1 MKKRIISLV
10 LSMMILV
17 SSMVSAT
24 AAIDTTGLTQ
34 VQAPLAPMYFTG
46 DTGSIMGGIFTADQ
60 ESVTF
65 DADGNKITTRTKGG
79 DRYIQSKI
87 VYDLGDRFE
96 FKFETASDNQNPNSN
111 NRIVYQLGD
120 LAIAYFSYGSGTGD
134 NHGIVRVY
142 YGTDI
147 ASIGGSG
154 ISYNTTSNYLVA
166 ESTDIGINKRYI
178 TIGFDNATLDILVT
192 DEENNSLFETT
203 ATIADYD
210 FSAIAPAI
218 RVYKRSSV
226 WSNGLYTQI
235 SAINALMNGAIL
247 SERIAAFDP
256 ATVTYDDIA
265 GINVLGQW
273 YNGLDTT
280 EQGNITNVETLNALS
295 ARVPVLI
302 ADNLNTIIGKIA
314 VNELKLSDRL
324 TIEGYRAEYETYT
337 EDQKLLVTN
346 LANLEAA
353 EAEILRLTIL
363 KNDTEAA
370 NVVNAEILAMGEIDY
385 SNYLYVS
392 DARKSYET
400 LTEQGKSLVKDYKV
414 LTTAEATV
422 KALRKATSFRMV
434 NELIEAIPDEVTMAN
449 NDAVFN
455 ALGAYSMLSTAEKR
469 LVNGVNE
476 LIDKANTLIK
486 SEVANNELISPK
498 IVTLVQLGK
507 SYGSGYPAALPD
519 DETGLYFGVDRNVTI
534 YKGDT
539 VKPGVYWTNLI
550 YDIIYDDT
558 GAIVDSKNSNT
569 VYNITTGGSN
579 WWGNNFQPLSNG
591 AVRNASVGTLNLY
604 HTNIGIHIA
613 SCEVKER
620 PTYEYNE
627 LFNVAMNVRT
637 MIAALPK
644 EYSKLTEND
653 RYIVDSTNEA
663 IDTLSVYDLD
673 EVHEVRYLINSEKVL
688 NGAVIDDEINN
699 TESNING
706 DITKDFVINSLD
718 LLTIQMHILNLA
730 PVIDSDRCDVN
741 NDGRVDSADLV
752 AIQMYIVGLGTL

>member
-1 MKKRIISLV
+1 MKKRVISLV
-10 LSMMILV
+10 LSMVILV

-24 AAIDTTGLTQ
+24 AAIDTTGLTLIN
-34 VQAPLAPMYFTG
+34 APLEPMYFTG
-46 DTGSIMGGIFTADQ
+46 DTGSIMGIFTADQ
-60 ESVTF
+60 DSVTF
-65 DADGNKITTRTKGG
+65 DADGNKITKRILGG
-79 DRYIQSKI
+79 DRYVESKI

-111 NRIVYQLGD
+111 NRIVYQIGD

-166 ESTDIGINKRYI
+166 ESADIGINKRYY
-178 TIGFDNATLDILVT
+178 TIGFDNGKLDILVT
-192 DEENNSLFETT
+192 DGSNTLFETT
-203 ATIADYD
+203 ATITDYD
-210 FSAIAPAI
+210 FSAVAPAI
-218 RVYKRSSV
+218 RVYKRSAI

-235 SAINALMNGAIL
+235 SAINALMNGAVL
-247 SERIAAFDP
+247 SERIAAYDP

-280 EQGNITNVETLNALS
+280 EQANVTNVETLNALC
-295 ARVPVLI
+295 ARVPFLV
-302 ADNLNTIIGKIA
+302 ADNLNTIIGNIV
-314 VNELKLSDRL
+314 VNKLKLSDKP
-324 TIEGYRAEYETYT
+324 TIQGYRAEYEAFT
-337 EDQKLLVTN
+337 EEQKQLITN
-346 LANLEAA
+346 LPNLEAA
-353 EAEILRLTIL
+353 EAEIVRLTIL
-363 KNDTEAA
+363 KNDTDAA
-370 NVVNAEILAMGEIDY
+370 NVVNAEILDIGEIDY
-385 SNYLYVS
+385 CNFLCVA

-400 LTEQGKSLVKDYKV
+400 LTQQGKSLVKNYTV

-498 IVTLVQLGK
+498 IVTLVQIGK

-519 DETGLYFGVDRNVTI
+519 DETGLYFGVDPDVTI

-550 YDIIYDDT
+550 YDITYDDT

-591 AVRNASVGTLNLY
+591 AVRNAAVGTLKFYHSNL
-604 HTNIGIHIA
+604 GIQIA
-613 SCEVKER
+613 QVEVKER

-627 LFNVAMNVRT
+627 LFDVAMNVRT

-663 IDTLSVYDLD
+663 LDTLTVYDLD

-688 NGAVIDDEINN
+688 NGAIIDDEINN

-718 LLTIQMHILNLA
+718 LLTIQMHILNIA
-730 PVIDSDRCDVN
+730 PVIESDRCDVN